1 MADEPIRVLVVDGH
15 RTFAEL
21 LGLAVGRQPDLQY
34 VGHAATGADALRLVD
49 ELHPDVVLM
58 DADLPDADGIVT
70 TERLRAGHPR
80 TRVVV
85 LTTSTEPALVGRAA
99 TAGVSGVLAKNG
111 ALGDV
116 LNAVHTAHGGGM
128 TVSSH
133 LLAGLL
139 RSTAEGA
146 GRPGDGRPAGGLTVR
161 EHEVLRL
168 MGVGLDVGSIARRL
182 GISVHTCR
190 DHTRSVLAKLHA
202 HSRLEAVAVATR
214 RGLIGRHQDC

>member
-1 MADEPIRVLVVDGH
+1 MAHDPIRVLVVDGH

-34 VGHAATGADALRLVD
+34 VGHAATGAEALRLVD
-49 ELHPDVVLM
+49 ELRPDVVLM
-58 DADLPDADGIVT
+58 DADLPDADGIDT
-70 TERLRAGHPR
+70 TERLRAGHPE

-85 LTTSTEPALVGRAA
+85 LTASSEPALVGRAT

-139 RSTAEGA
+139 RSTADTEE
-146 GRPGDGRPAGGLTVR
+146 RTGDGRSAGGLTAR
-161 EHEVLRL
+161 EHQVLRL
-168 MGVGLDVGSIARRL
+168 MGVGLDVRSIAHRL

-214 RGLIGRHQDC
+214 RGLIGRQRDT